1 MSYIATF
8 ISAFI
13 LALSHLIVSR
23 LQFLEGPRA
32 HLWRSMAGG
41 AAVSFVFL
49 SVLPGLE
56 KQQDVLEA
64 TAIVSFTAHHR
75 VYLLCLA
82 GFLVYYGF
90 RRLATLPRFGM
101 VGRNWSML
109 AGFSLYSALMGSLVG
124 KLRGSE
130 HDFLFLATLGVSL
143 HFMGTGYEF
152 RRFDRDFYDRYMR
165 WFMAA
170 SVLLGWYVGSVRLV
184 GYVSIAAWKAFL
196 SGAVIINTMWEEVP
210 DERAGRFWPFT
221 AGAIGFALLVI
232 VADKIR

>member
-8 ISAFI
+8 ISALI

-23 LQFLEGPRA
+23 LQFFEGPRA
-32 HLWRSMAGG
+32 HLWRSMTGG

-49 SVLPGLE
+49 SILPGLE
-56 KQQDVLEA
+56 KQQDILEV
-64 TAIVSFTAHHR
+64 TAIVPFTAHHR

-90 RRLATLPRFGM
+90 RRLATIPRFGM

-109 AGFSLYSALMGSLVG
+109 AGFSLYSALIGSLVG
-124 KLRGSE
+124 RQRGDLE
-130 HDFLFLATLGVSL
+130 FLFLATLGVSL

-152 RRFDRDFYDRYMR
+152 RRFDRIFFDRYMR

-170 SVLLGWYVGSVRLV
+170 SVLLGWYVGTVRLV
-184 GYVSIAAWKAFL
+184 GHVPIAAWKAFL

-210 DERAGRFWPFT
+210 DERAGRFWPFA